1 MLSVM
6 TVCEVYSMV
15 TYGIQSLIHTG
26 LIVFWFFFLAAAH
39 HAGPNANFSSSS
51 TRHWCQFQKDF
62 EAARAALNSTS
73 KLIISSKQFEFNDL
87 SHNCSLTHQKN
98 KQSIPPALTDFC
110 RLSQGLHSFYF
121 AKSYSL
127 VWSRTWVIN

>member
-1 MLSVM
+1 MLSFSWTKEPFM

-15 TYGIQSLIHTG
+15 IYGIQSLIHTV
-26 LIVFWFFFLAAAH
+26 LIYLFFFLAAAQ
-39 HAGPNANFSSSS
+39 HAGPNANFSSSNP
-51 TRHWCQFQKDF
+51 RRWYQFQKDF

-73 KLIISSKQFEFNDL
+73 KLINSSKQFEFNDL
-87 SHNCSLTHQKN
+87 SHNCSLAHQKN

-127 VWSRTWVIN
+127 EQG